1 VNWFGGNKNGIGFTG
16 LGTASVTAQNG
27 KTSTSKW
34 VNSTVP
40 PQAGPPQN
48 GVTAN
53 TTANNGIGGSIIGGV
68 SSSILNAIFPGA
80 ASTAAPFGALLAQV
94 VNTHGLQIDMLI
106 SALEEKGLVK
116 SLAEPDLVALSGE
129 TAKFLA
135 GGQIAVPVVQPSSSG
150 AIPTVTVEW
159 KNYGVGLSFTPTVL
173 SNGVINLQLD
183 PAVSELDTA
192 HAILVNGTLI
202 PGIIDRE
209 VHTSVE
215 LRNGQSFAIA
225 GLLQA
230 QNTEDISQIPWLG
243 AVLVLGALFRS
254 TNYQK
259 QESDLV
265 IIVSPHLVRPTKPGQ
280 QLATPFDTTLAANDI
295 DLFLMGDTERKKQY
309 TDFVASGGGLNG
321 PYGHI
326 LLAK

>member
-1 VNWFGGNKNGIGFTG
+1 MSIGSSATPTVSGGSSGVQG
-16 LGTASVTAQNG
+16 
-27 KTSTSKW
+27 
-34 VNSTVP
+34 TVP
-40 PQAGPPQN
+40 T
-48 GVTAN
+48 GVPLLS
-53 TTANNGIGGSIIGGV
+53 G
-68 SSSILNAIFPGA
+68 LFPGA
-80 ASTAAPFGALLAQV
+80 AATAAPFGALLAQV
-94 VNTHGLQIDMLI
+94 INTHGLQIDGLI

-135 GGQIAVPVVQPSSSG
+135 GGEIAVPVVQPSSG
-150 AIPTVTVEW
+150 GTTVTIEW

-173 SNGVINLQLD
+173 NNGIINLQLD

-202 PGIIDRE
+202 PGIINRE

-230 QNTEDISQIPWLG
+230 QSNNDISQLPWLG
-243 AVLVLGALFRS
+243 KLPVLGALFRW

-259 QESDLV
+259 QETDLV
-265 IIVSPHLVRPTKPGQ
+265 VIVSPHLVTPVRPGQ
-280 QLATPFDTTLAANDI
+280 QLATPFDTTLSANDI
-295 DLFLMGDTERKKQY
+295 DLFLMGDTERQKRY

-326 LLAK
+326 LQAK